1 MFFFVGWILNN
12 LCSIFIFILY
22 IFKNEKKFLQKVF
35 KEVDGNENNFFL
47 VQELLIKYNC
57 IEDTLIRAN
66 HFAEVA
72 IDSLSIFPDNEYK
85 KALIKLIKTSV
96 NRLN

>member
-1 MFFFVGWILNN
+1 MYKRQDEN
-12 LCSIFIFILY
+12 
-22 IFKNEKKFLQKVF
+22 K
-35 KEVDGNENNFFL
+35 NNFIL

-57 IEDTLIRAN
+57 IEDTIIRAN

-72 IDSLSIFPDNEYK
+72 IDSLSIFQDNEYK
-85 KALIKLIKTSV
+85 KALIKLIKTSI